1 MRWVSTIRAFATHVR
16 RCSPPQKSGAQL
28 SHTSISSELAELYDA
43 QRYLAL
49 RKPDTL
55 NRAKSR
61 LAYAEA
67 GARILDREARYEGYA
82 GGLFGTYWRGERDYP
97 PGRGT
102 HARELER
109 RLFNARQDLARL
121 EVMTAREIVHILED
135 GQGRIT

>member
-16 RCSPPQKSGAQL
+16 RCSLPQKPGAQL
-28 SHTSISSELAELYDA
+28 PPTSGLAELYDA